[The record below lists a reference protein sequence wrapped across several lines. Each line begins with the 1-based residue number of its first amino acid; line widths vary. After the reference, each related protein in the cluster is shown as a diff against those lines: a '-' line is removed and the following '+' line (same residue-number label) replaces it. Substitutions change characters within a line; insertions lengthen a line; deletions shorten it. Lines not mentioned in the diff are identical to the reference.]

1 LAQLLS
7 LAGMKFITHQL
18 RTPAIAAFLL
28 LGLGCFTLSVARCF
42 MSGSE
47 HFLFL
52 NWNLLLAGIP
62 LLLSSLL
69 IYNEHI
75 TKTKLFL
82 LLPMWLLFFPN
93 APYIL
98 TDLFHLGVVNSMP
111 KWFDLMMILLFA
123 WAGLFAGFKS
133 LQDIQRMLAKFM
145 SKRKA
150 MLVIVLLLFIAA
162 FGVYIGRFERW
173 NSWDIL
179 VNPFAV
185 LGTVAEKFIHPMEH
199 LRTWGVTLMLG
210 TLLNVIWFSIRLMQQ
225 EPRVVFR
232 APAVRREVEQKEVVE
247 DTVVQPQ
254 PLQ

>member
-1 LAQLLS
+1 
-7 LAGMKFITHQL
+7 MKFITHQL
-18 RTPAIAAFLL
+18 RTPSFAAFLL
-28 LGLGCFTLSVARCF
+28 LCVGCFALSVARCF
-42 MSGSE
+42 MSGSG

-52 NWNLLLAGIP
+52 NWNLCLAGIP

-69 IYNEHI
+69 IYNENI

-123 WAGLFAGFKS
+123 WTGLFAGFKS
-133 LQDIQRMLAKFM
+133 LQHIQSMLAKFM
-145 SKRKA
+145 TKRNA
-150 MLVIVLLLFIAA
+150 MLVIVFLLYIAA

-179 VNPFAV
+179 VNPLAV
-185 LGTVAEKFIHPMEH
+185 LGAVAEKFIHPFEH
-199 LRTWGVTLMLG
+199 GSTWGVTFMLG
-210 TLLNVIWFSIRLMQQ
+210 TLLNVIWFSIRLMQ
-225 EPRVVFR
+225 EPRTVR
-232 APAVRREVEQKEVVE
+232 IRKTAP
-247 DTVVQPQ
+247 VQEMKVAEAETQ
-254 PLQ
+254 THSAA